1 MSSIIPIRNLYHML
15 CYAWDCLN
23 QSDLID
29 LDADETDQPVDLLAS
44 VLVAGVNHLLRRG
57 ITQGYLSHGEE
68 LMALRGRADFAYSER
83 RMLTR
88 QGRVLCQFD
97 ELSVDILCNQI
108 LKASL
113 YRLFKTK
120 GLSRALHHKVG
131 LTLKK
136 FHLVSDIRLDRQ
148 VFKRVQISANHRF
161 YRFILN
167 VCELIFHECIPDDTA
182 GDYRF
187 RDFFRDEGKMAHL
200 YEKFLFN
207 FYEKNLHRVK
217 VTSER
222 IQWNAT
228 SEDDPELA
236 LLPTM
241 LTDISLR
248 SPERTLV
255 IDAKYYRNTLT
266 SFHGAKRIYSGNLY
280 QVNAYL
286 DNIAPNGGPDA
297 IADGMLLYPVVNE
310 SVSVGYNFL
319 GKNIRIET
327 IDLNAS
333 WDDLE
338 KNLLHIAGDFY
349 PSQQI
354 ANIA

>member
-1 MSSIIPIRNLYHML
+1 MGN
-15 CYAWDCLN
+15 A
-23 QSDLID
+23 
-29 LDADETDQPVDLLAS
+29 A
-44 VLVAGVNHLLRRG
+44 VLKQYVAHE
-57 ITQGYLSHGEE
+57 EE
-68 LMALRGRADFAYSER
+68 LMSLRGRVDFAYSER
-83 RMLTR
+83 RMLIK
-88 QGRVLCQFD
+88 QGRALCQFD
-97 ELSVDILCNQI
+97 ELSADILSNQI

-113 YRLFKTK
+113 YRLYKTK
-120 GLSRALHHKVG
+120 GLSKTLRHKVG
-131 LTLKK
+131 ITLKK
-136 FHLVSDIRLDRQ
+136 FHLVDNIRLDRQ

-167 VCELIFHECIPDDTA
+167 VCELIFHECMPDEIN
-182 GDYRF
+182 GSYRF
-187 RDFFRDEGKMAHL
+187 RDFFRDDGRMAHL

-207 FYEKNLHRVK
+207 FYKKNLNKVK

-222 IQWNAT
+222 IRWNAT
-228 SEDDPELA
+228 SEDDPGLA

-248 SPERTLV
+248 SSERTLV

-266 SFHGAKRIYSGNLY
+266 SFHGAKRIHSGNLY

-286 DNIAPNGGPDA
+286 DNIAPNGGPDST
-297 IADGMLLYPVVNE
+297 ADGMLLYPVVNE

-333 WDDLE
+333 WNDLE

-349 PSQQI
+349 PAQRI
-354 ANIA
+354 ARIAQLEYVQ